1 MKTVNGQESGTEGG
15 QVCNSMHIMSKQD
28 MSKQDWSGGLRV
40 AASED
45 CPLVTRYLFQS
56 PQYLRHLFCKAVAP

>member
-28 MSKQDWSGGLRV
+28 WWEGLRC
-40 AASED
+40 AAFDD
-45 CPLVTRYLFQS
+45 CPVVTRYLFQS
-56 PQYLRHLFCKAVAP
+56 LQYLRHLFYKAVAP